1 MKIVHA
7 AAKTSDFLK
16 VFAEYVAIETDFAVN
31 FCETCFPI
39 FIEGQIVAKLE
50 SFANESRILFTD
62 ECQAGRRPA
71 NRDGDTT
78 TQAVLAISKGSPK

>member
-50 SFANESRILFTD
+50 SFANESHVLFTD
-62 ECQAGRRPA
+62 E
-71 NRDGDTT
+71 
-78 TQAVLAISKGSPK
+78 